1 MACRHM
7 DAQHADETNIVL
19 EASSSTIPGRPD
31 DNEDSRLLE
40 LRRLQEEYGG
50 DNLMPQ
56 AIETSQTA
64 IATNDPHNR
73 HDTVVEER
81 KTSLKRPVS
90 WRDLPHKQQLIVI
103 VLTRLSEPLVQ
114 TSLQSYMFYQLKF
127 FDSSLPDAVIAS
139 QAGIL
144 HASFTAAQLF
154 TAMLW
159 GRVADSSRF
168 GRKKVILIGLVGTTI
183 SCVGF
188 GLSTSF
194 WQALLFRSLG
204 GVTNGNVGVLRT
216 MISELV
222 REKKYQQRAFVL
234 LPMTFNIGV
243 IIGPIL
249 GGLLA
254 DPASSYPNVLGK
266 VELFRRLPYALPN
279 LVSAFFLSS
288 AAVAAFL
295 CLEEVSNACVFLKL
309 HHSYLTDNHC
319 RHRHLRLAPAQ
330 ETLASNWAGKSR
342 LSFERG

>member
-1 MACRHM
+1 MARHRVG
-7 DAQHADETNIVL
+7 AQHQYVNDTQVPAATSLGIDPENL
-19 EASSSTIPGRPD
+19 EDTGEDSKLLEQHEAFLEEHDVDASLAQVTDTSPSAARASS
-31 DNEDSRLLE
+31 
-40 LRRLQEEYGG
+40 
-50 DNLMPQ
+50 
-56 AIETSQTA
+56 
-64 IATNDPHNR
+64 PHNGGVPL
-73 HDTVVEER
+73 TQER
-81 KTSLKRPVS
+81 KPLKEAVA

-127 FDSSLPDAVIAS
+127 FDPSLPDAVIAS

-168 GRKKVILIGLVGTTI
+168 GRKTVVLIGLVGTMI
-183 SCVGF
+183 SCAGF

-216 MISELV
+216 MVSELV

-254 DPASSYPNVLGK
+254 DPASSYPNVFGK
-266 VELFRRLPYALPN
+266 VEFFRRLPYALPN
-279 LVSAFFLSS
+279 LVSAFFLFS
-288 AAVAAFL
+288 AATAAFL
-295 CLEEVSNACVFLKL
+295 CLEEVSDVL
-309 HHSYLTDNHC
+309 HFNKY
-319 RHRHLRLAPAQ
+319 A
-330 ETLASNWAGKSR
+330 
-342 LSFERG
+342 

>member
-1 MACRHM
+1 MARHQM
-7 DAQHADETNIVL
+7 DAPNTNGTQSGILPEEVHDAEVGLVLPEQHRGSLEEDVRDIPSPQVTDEAPPLLSNR
-19 EASSSTIPGRPD
+19 G
-31 DNEDSRLLE
+31 SRANS
-40 LRRLQEEYGG
+40 LQNAPRHS
-50 DNLMPQ
+50 DK
-56 AIETSQTA
+56 ETKLSKKA
-64 IATNDPHNR
+64 VAW
-73 HDTVVEER
+73 
-81 KTSLKRPVS
+81 K
-90 WRDLPHKQQLIVI
+90 DLPHKQQLIVI

-127 FDSSLPDAVIAS
+127 FDPSLPDAVIAS

-168 GRKKVILIGLVGTTI
+168 GRKKVVLIGLFGTMI
-183 SCVGF
+183 SCLGF

-194 WQALLFRSLG
+194 YSALLFRILG
-204 GVTNGNVGVLRT
+204 GITNGNVGVLRT

-254 DPASSYPNVLGK
+254 DPANSYPNVFGK
-266 VELFRRLPYALPN
+266 VEIFRRLPYALPN
-279 LVSAFFLSS
+279 FVSAFFLLS
-288 AAVAAFL
+288 AATAAFL
-295 CLEEVSNACVFLKL
+295 CLEEVSEPVMF
-309 HHSYLTDNHC
+309 
-319 RHRHLRLAPAQ
+319 
-330 ETLASNWAGKSR
+330 
-342 LSFERG
+342 

>member
-1 MACRHM
+1 MARHQM
-7 DAQHADETNIVL
+7 DAQNANDTQSGILPEEVHDAEMGLVLPEQHQNPLEEDMRDISSPQVTDESPPLSTRGSRANSIQN
-19 EASSSTIPGRPD
+19 ASRQSD
-31 DNEDSRLLE
+31 K
-40 LRRLQEEYGG
+40 
-50 DNLMPQ
+50 
-56 AIETSQTA
+56 ET
-64 IATNDPHNR
+64 
-73 HDTVVEER
+73 
-81 KTSLKRPVS
+81 KTSKKAVA
-90 WRDLPHKQQLIVI
+90 WKDLPHKQQLIVI

-127 FDSSLPDAVIAS
+127 FNPSLPDAVIAS

-168 GRKKVILIGLVGTTI
+168 GRKKVVLIGLFGTMI
-183 SCVGF
+183 SCLGF

-194 WQALLFRSLG
+194 YSALLFRILG
-204 GVTNGNVGVLRT
+204 GITNGNVGVLRT

-254 DPASSYPNVLGK
+254 DPANSYPNVFGN
-266 VELFRRLPYALPN
+266 VEIFRRLPYALPN
-279 LVSAFFLSS
+279 FVSAFFLLS
-288 AAVAAFL
+288 AATAAFL
-295 CLEEVSNACVFLKL
+295 NLEEVSESVMFHNVSTAC
-309 HHSYLTDNHC
+309 
-319 RHRHLRLAPAQ
+319 
-330 ETLASNWAGKSR
+330 
-342 LSFERG
+342 